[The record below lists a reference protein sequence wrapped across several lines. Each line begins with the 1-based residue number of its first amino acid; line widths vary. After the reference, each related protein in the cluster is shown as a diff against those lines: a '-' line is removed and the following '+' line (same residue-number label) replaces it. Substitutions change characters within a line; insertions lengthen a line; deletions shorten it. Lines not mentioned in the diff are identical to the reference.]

1 MRIGAGQGPGD
12 AARHQSSHYV
22 YDVRSG
28 VIVSVHHFVGAAPK
42 SEAERREAMLK
53 SSHEGSGVALE
64 HLAVLSNPDLPAGEG
79 ELRVEPASRRFVRR
93 HTVQPSPLRP

>member
-28 VIVSVHHFVGAAPK
+28 VVVTVHHFAGAAPR
-42 SEAERREAMLK
+42 SEAERREAILK
-53 SSHEGSGVALE
+53 GSHEASGIALE
-64 HLAVLSNPDLPAGEG
+64 HLAVLSNPELPPGEG

-93 HTVQPSPLRP
+93 HAVPPSPLRP